1 MNKEPGIVVIGGG
14 TGLSVLLKGL
24 KQYTHNLT
32 ALVTVSDDG
41 GSSGLL
47 RSELGVLPPGDIRN
61 CLVALAE
68 KESLMNQVFQ
78 YRFHNGDSIA
88 PHSLGNL
95 LLVAMSEITGDF
107 VTAIQE
113 MSRILA
119 VRGRVIP
126 STLEPVQ
133 LKARMSDGRE
143 ISGETAIR
151 RYGGRIVELALEP
164 ACCRPLP
171 DSIRAIHEADA
182 IVLGPGSLYTS
193 IVPHLLVEGMTE
205 AIARSSAVKIY
216 VNNVMT
222 EKGETD
228 HFSAFQHLQTVMNY
242 LKYPVIDYMLVNS
255 MPVDRERLE
264 RYEEEDAEPVLCDI
278 RDVRDVETGGVKVV
292 ARDFLSR
299 DQVAWH
305 DPDKLA
311 LAILDVLQVK
321 PIRRLRV

>member
-1 MNKEPGIVVIGGG
+1 MNKEPAIVVMGGG

-24 KQYTHNLT
+24 KQYTHKLT

-68 KESLMNQVFQ
+68 KENLMNQVFQ
-78 YRFHNGDSIA
+78 YRFNIGDSIA

-95 LLVAMSEITGDF
+95 LLVAMSDITGNF
-107 VTAIQE
+107 VSAIQE

-119 VRGRVIP
+119 VRGRVLP
-126 STLEPVQ
+126 SSLKPVG
-133 LKARMSDGRE
+133 LKARMSDGQVVF
-143 ISGETAIR
+143 GETAIR
-151 RYGGRIVELALEP
+151 KYGGRIAELALDP
-164 ACCRPLP
+164 LDCKPLP
-171 DSIRAIHEADA
+171 ESIKAIHEADA
-182 IVLGPGSLYTS
+182 VILGPGSLFTS
-193 IVPHLLVEGMTE
+193 IVPHLLVEGVAE
-205 AIARSSAVKIY
+205 AIARSPAVKIY

-228 HFSAFQHLQTVMNY
+228 SYDAYQHLETVMAY
-242 LKYPVIDYMLVNS
+242 LHYPVIDYMLVNS

-264 RYEEEDAEPVLCDI
+264 RYEVEEAEPVLYDI
-278 RDVRDVETGGVKVV
+278 RDVAADGVKVI

-305 DPDKLA
+305 DSDKLA
-311 LAILDVLQVK
+311 LAILDVLKVK
-321 PIRRLRV
+321 PIRRL